1 MTVLA
6 MEKAIDKKGRT
17 TIGRACCRAID
28 DASAG
33 SPKKIFDAH
42 IAPKASMKTDGWRG
56 YWPLGKDW
64 NMTKEKS
71 DKGVGFPLL
80 HTYIMN
86 IKGWWLRGTHHK
98 CGPQRLQNYLDGYH
112 FRFNR
117 RAFLNSA
124 FDKLIGRMAEF
135 EPVFYKMIKCDLN
148 T

>member
-1 MTVLA
+1 
-6 MEKAIDKKGRT
+6 MEKARNGTIVDAKVAVMHKPATAGTLFHKCKLGMLKAFEMAFRVSVRKKGMS
-17 TIGRACCRAID
+17 GCEL
-28 DASAG
+28 S
-33 SPKKIFDAH
+33 K
-42 IAPKASMKTDGWRG
+42 
-56 YWPLGKDW
+56 GKS
-64 NMTKEKS
+64 N
-71 DKGVGFPLL
+71 KGTGFPLL
-80 HTYIMN
+80 HMHVMN